1 MRMCVKEEEDDFLLL
16 YACISC
22 GIVLPGASV
31 LFGQTLLFPNFT
43 QGNKET
49 RI

>member
-1 MRMCVKEEEDDFLLL
+1 MRKKEDVILLL
-16 YACISC
+16 YAYINC

-31 LFGQTLLFPNFT
+31 PFGQTLLFPNFT